1 MTGAQLVV
9 FPFLLLVLPIVAGLA
24 WWLKRRYTAAI
35 VRLQAET
42 RASKNLQ
49 EDREIAAVR
58 QSADEPPARLQ
69 VDIQPARDVTSG
81 AGTAAPRRLRRRVLL
96 VHFASELLYWCGLLV
111 LAAAVF
117 ASPGNALAV
126 LKAIGAPL
134 IPFVV
139 VPAGVAWALQAGV
152 HRRLMNVA
160 SAMILVTGFGLLRSD
175 GAWES
180 ALGFSFGYASLALLV
195 SAFLRP
201 SIRGA
206 GLPLVT
212 AAIPGWIV
220 LCVLFAVG
228 VALEGSA
235 DTADS
240 FADVAV
246 GLLELLLILT
256 AAVWCSWRTLMLL
269 SSRYAAKRFSDVQLS
284 LGAYWALMTAFM
296 VGSVLKEQNP
306 FEFRRFTLEWA
317 CLAIV
322 GLWLLWRWLQAVAVR
337 NAVRSAGSSNG
348 VLLFLRVF
356 KPSARSEAFT
366 DRFFAYWRFAAPVW
380 MIAGPDL
387 AGAYMEPNE
396 FFAYLRGRLREHFIA
411 EPDEA
416 AAHVEALDSV
426 RDPDGRFR
434 VNEVYCTDDT
444 WRPTVL
450 EMMARAGVI
459 LLDLREYSQQ
469 RRGTRYEL
477 TELLRRAPLDK
488 VLVLIDAK
496 DDVTRL
502 SGEIDAIWREVG
514 VTHRH
519 AGEALVLRVLQFRN
533 SSAAEM
539 HGLFHATMRAAAA
552 DPQL

>member
-9 FPFLLLVLPIVAGLA
+9 FPFLLLVLPIVAALA

-42 RASKNLQ
+42 RSPNTLQ
-49 EDREIAAVR
+49 KDREIAAAPR
-58 QSADEPPARLQ
+58 SADESSAVLHLE
-69 VDIQPARDVTSG
+69 IQPARDAAPC
-81 AGTAAPRRLRRRVLL
+81 AGTAAASRLRRRVLL
-96 VHFASELLYWCGLLV
+96 VHFASELLYWCALLV
-111 LAAAVF
+111 LTAAVF
-117 ASPGNALAV
+117 ASPTSALAV
-126 LKAIGAPL
+126 LRTIGAPL

-139 VPAGVAWALQAGV
+139 VPAAVAWALQAGV
-152 HRRLMNVA
+152 HRRLTNVA
-160 SAMILVTGFGLLRSD
+160 SAMILVTGIGLLWSE

-180 ALGFSFGYASLALLV
+180 ALGFSFGYASIALLV

-220 LCVLFAVG
+220 LCVLFALG
-228 VALEGSA
+228 LALEGSA
-235 DTADS
+235 DGGES
-240 FADVAV
+240 FAEVV
-246 GLLELLLILT
+246 IGVVELVVMLA
-256 AAVWCSWRTLMLL
+256 AAVWCSWRALMLL

-284 LGAYWALMTAFM
+284 LAAFWALMTAFM

-306 FEFRRFTLEWA
+306 LEFQRWTLEGV
-317 CLAIV
+317 CLGIV
-322 GLWLLWRWLQAVAVR
+322 GLWLLWRWLQSVALRGAVGA
-337 NAVRSAGSSNG
+337 AGSSHG
-348 VLLFLRVF
+348 ALLFLRVF
-356 KPSARSEAFT
+356 KPSARSEEFT

-396 FFAYLRGRLREHFIA
+396 FFAYLRGRLREHFVA
-411 EPDEA
+411 EAGEA
-416 AAHVEALDSV
+416 AERVEALDRV

-434 VNEVYCTDDT
+434 VNEVYCTDDS
-444 WRPTVL
+444 WRPAVL
-450 EMMARAGVI
+450 EMMARASAIV
-459 LLDLREYSQQ
+459 LDLREYSQQ

-488 VLVLIDAK
+488 VLVLIDAT

-502 SGEIDAIWREVG
+502 SGEIDSIWREVSAFRRDA
-514 VTHRH
+514 VET
-519 AGEALVLRVLQFRN
+519 LVLRVFQFRQG
-533 SSAAEM
+533 SDAEM
-539 HGLFHATMRAAAA
+539 QGLFRASVRAAMAA
-552 DPQL
+552 LPS